1 MKSMEWVFSLA
12 TKTKPRLD
20 NPILIEGLPG
30 IGNVGKIAVD
40 FMIEKLNATKLYTIY
55 SHHIPHSV
63 FVNENNI
70 VEFPKIEIYYK
81 KFQKKRDLLILTGD
95 TQPIDEPSCFSFC
108 ERILHVVNQ
117 YHCKEIITLGG
128 IGLKEIPEDPKLFIT
143 GSSKNFIKK
152 YKTPKLNDKLY
163 GHVGPIVGVTGVLV
177 AMAKLKKLDAI
188 SLLGETLGHPMFI
201 GVKSAKKILE
211 FMNETFDYGLKLKY
225 LDEEIKDMETELKIV
240 DEMDALHI
248 PHETEQ
254 SRGKKSKNQNHVTY
268 IG

>member
-1 MKSMEWVFSLA
+1 MEWVFSLA
-12 TKTKPRLD
+12 TKSKPSLE

-40 FMIEKLNATKLYTIY
+40 FMVEKLNAKKLYTIY

-63 FVNENNI
+63 FVNEDNI
-70 VEFPKIEIYYK
+70 VEFPKLEIYYK
-81 KFQKKRDLLILTGD
+81 KFKNKRDLLILSGD

-108 ERILHVVNQ
+108 ERLIHVVNQ

-128 IGLKEIPEDPKLFIT
+128 IGLKELPKEPRVFIT
-143 GSSKNFIKK
+143 GSSKEIIKK
-152 YKTPKLNDKLY
+152 YKTPKLEENLY

-201 GVKSAKKILE
+201 GIKPAKKILE
-211 FMNETFDYGLKLKY
+211 YMNDTFDYNLKLKY
-225 LDEEIKDMETELKIV
+225 LDQEIKDMETELKIV
-240 DEMDALHI
+240 DEMEALHI
-248 PHETEQ
+248 PQEIEEGVGTTKK
-254 SRGKKSKNQNHVTY
+254 GKKKGHVSY